1 MNQTM
6 TRRYLLIGTVSAI
19 LSLVALPVAGLG
31 SIYSGYKIKDNVP
44 TVYSVLLAGIG
55 GFSLVMWVTYLVAA

>member
-1 MNQTM
+1 MDQTT

-19 LSLVALPVAGLG
+19 LSLVVLPVAGLG
-31 SIYSGYKIKDNVP
+31 SIYSGYKIKDHVS

-55 GFSLVMWVTYLVAA
+55 GFSLVMWATYLVAA